1 MNDKLSDD
9 FYINRLAMLKSMS
22 VPRTVRQMA
31 NSLKITSA
39 TLYYHLNRMIA
50 EGYVKTGTT
59 IEAKR
64 ERTTYLAIDY
74 NYLKQIE
81 EKVTEIRAREQ
92 KQVLHGARVVKLQDK
107 VHWTKSEPLK
117 RNARIGS
124 TLGTMVY

>member
-59 IEAKR
+59 TVDKR
-64 ERTTYLAIDY
+64 ERTTYLTIDY

-81 EKVTEIRAREQ
+81 DKVTEIRAREQ

-107 VHWTKSEPLK
+107 VHWTKREPIK
-117 RNARIGS
+117 RSVWIGCQMGM
-124 TLGTMVY
+124 L